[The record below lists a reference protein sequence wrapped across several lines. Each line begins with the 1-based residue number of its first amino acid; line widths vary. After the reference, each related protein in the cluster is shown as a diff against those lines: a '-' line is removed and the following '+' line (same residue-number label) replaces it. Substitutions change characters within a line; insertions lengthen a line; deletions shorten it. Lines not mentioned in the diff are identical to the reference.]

1 MRTNYTVPI
10 LRNPRHEKF
19 AQLLSQGQ
27 SAHQAYIDAG
37 FRPSRQNAARLKT
50 KEDVAARLLEL
61 QAASAVACKITVE
74 SICTELDE
82 AITIAKAKGQPNA
95 LVSAAGLRAKL
106 GGLLIDKAQV
116 EVSNNSDLFDDCE
129 SAEDV
134 TGRLADQ
141 MLGGLTNAR
150 WLPITDQDR
159 AKLADIFSRAFAQA
173 QAFLDSVNRRPLNT
187 GQQPAAFLTKLPK
200 PEI

>member
-1 MRTNYTVPI
+1 MPP
-10 LRNPRHEKF
+10 LRNARHERF
-19 AQLLSQGQ
+19 CQELTQGR
-27 SAHQAYIDAG
+27 SASEAYINAG
-37 FRPSRQNAARLKT
+37 FKASRQNAGRLRT
-50 KEDVAARLLEL
+50 NETVAARLLEL
-61 QAASAVACKITVE
+61 QAASADACKITVE
-74 SICTELDE
+74 SICAELDE

-106 GGLLIDKAQV
+106 GGLLIDKAQI
-116 EVSNNSDLFDDCE
+116 EVSNNSDPFDDCE

-173 QAFLDSVNRRPLNT
+173 QAFLDSVDRRPLVT
-187 GQQPAAFLTKLPK
+187 GQQPAAFPTKSPK
-200 PEI
+200 REI